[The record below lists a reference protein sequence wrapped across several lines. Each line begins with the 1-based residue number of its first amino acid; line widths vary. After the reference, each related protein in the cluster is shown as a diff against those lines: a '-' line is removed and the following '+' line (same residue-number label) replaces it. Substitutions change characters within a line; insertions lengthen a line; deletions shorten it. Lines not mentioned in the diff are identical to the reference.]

1 MSIFSRLSDILN
13 ANITTLLDKAEDPEK
28 MARLMLQEMEET
40 LVEVRLDAASLIAD
54 KKDIERQLSNKQMQ
68 IEDWTTKAKLAL
80 EHNREDLARHAL
92 SEKQQLLTE
101 SQEKEQYLEEMEQQ
115 LGRHD
120 EDIQRLQ
127 NAMKEAR
134 KRLESLR
141 IRKQVSQNRLK
152 MRESTRE
159 KTRLRQE
166 ARFEEMERD
175 LDALDS
181 QLEAEGLGN
190 TTQDLEAEFQNLE
203 ISSAVEKELA
213 SLKASISKEPEDKVV

>member
-13 ANITTLLDKAEDPEK
+13 ANITALLDKAEDPEK

-40 LVEVRLDAASLIAD
+40 LVEVRSDAAGLIAD
-54 KKDIERQLSNKQMQ
+54 KKDIERQLANRLSN
-68 IEDWTTKAKLAL
+68 IEEWTAKARLAL
-80 EHNREDLARHAL
+80 EHSREDLARHAL
-92 SEKQQLLTE
+92 AEKQRLLSE
-101 SQEKEQYLEEMEQQ
+101 SREKEQYLAEMEQQ

-127 NAMKEAR
+127 NAMKVAR
-134 KRLESLR
+134 KRLDSLR
-141 IRKQVSQNRLK
+141 LRRQVSQNRLK

-159 KTRLRQE
+159 KARLRQE

-181 QLEAEGLGN
+181 QLEAEGLG
-190 TTQDLEAEFQNLE
+190 TSKLEQEFQSLE
-203 ISSAVEKELA
+203 VNSAVEQELA
-213 SLKASISKEPEDKVV
+213 SLKASLSTENPEKAV

>member
-13 ANITTLLDKAEDPEK
+13 ANITALLDKAEDPEK

-40 LVEVRLDAASLIAD
+40 LVEVRSDAAGLIAD
-54 KKDIERQLSNKQMQ
+54 KKDIERQLANRLSN
-68 IEDWTTKAKLAL
+68 IEEWTAKARLAL
-80 EHNREDLARHAL
+80 EHSREDLARHAL
-92 SEKQQLLTE
+92 AEKQRLLSE
-101 SQEKEQYLEEMEQQ
+101 SREKEQYLAEMEQQ

-127 NAMKEAR
+127 NAMKVAR

-141 IRKQVSQNRLK
+141 LRRQVSQNRLK

-159 KTRLRQE
+159 KARLRQE

-181 QLEAEGLGN
+181 QLEAEGLG
-190 TTQDLEAEFQNLE
+190 TSELEQEFQNLE
-203 ISSAVEKELA
+203 INSAVEQELA
-213 SLKASISKEPEDKVV
+213 SLKASLSTENPEKAV

>member
-13 ANITTLLDKAEDPEK
+13 ANITALLDKAEDPEK

-40 LVEVRLDAASLIAD
+40 LVEVRSDAAGLIAD
-54 KKDIERQLSNKQMQ
+54 KKDIERQLANRLSN
-68 IEDWTTKAKLAL
+68 IEEWTAKARLAL
-80 EHNREDLARHAL
+80 EHSREDLARHAL
-92 SEKQQLLTE
+92 AEKQRLLSE
-101 SQEKEQYLEEMEQQ
+101 SREKEQYLAEMEQQ

-127 NAMKEAR
+127 NAMKVAR

-141 IRKQVSQNRLK
+141 LRRQVSQNRLK

-159 KTRLRQE
+159 KARLRQE

-181 QLEAEGLGN
+181 QLEAEGLG
-190 TTQDLEAEFQNLE
+190 TSELEQEFQNLE
-203 ISSAVEKELA
+203 MNSAVEQELA
-213 SLKASISKEPEDKVV
+213 SLKASLSTENPEKAV